1 MFIESFSLPGNR
13 EFSIRE
19 KVRSDLYGASGDL
32 DNDYPCGIFSKIGLE
47 TIRFNDITIFYGGNG
62 SGKSTLL
69 NIISTR
75 LALNRISP
83 HNSSPV
89 FDAYCKGCKYSMS
102 NDDEGFVH
110 RIPDGSRIITSDD
123 VFDYML
129 AMRSN
134 NEQID
139 EDRRIVAKNYLGIK
153 YGESVRMRSLDDYEA
168 LRDQVQARRKT
179 VSRKRFITQLAGE
192 DATLQSNG
200 ETALAYFEHQL
211 KTEKLYCLDEPENS
225 MSPKM
230 QVRLVKLL
238 EESVRFF
245 GCQLII
251 ATHSPF
257 LLAMNNTKIY
267 DLDSRPVEVKEWWRL
282 ENPRTYFEFFNKHR
296 RLFEDDVTDTDSS
309 TESVTRL
316 QKKEP
321 ISVDKQPL
329 DTDDIDYIKDWA
341 DRHLHMLNKLAELKL
356 TNEVWL
362 MISKAVKKTKTVS
375 EYHNIIEHISYLAES
390 TDDYHTFI
398 GEIEEDYDVKMENAV
413 PLDQEPNGQQLIMST
428 YVSSLLLVKMRGND
442 LSGETVSTITEIIK
456 KVTRE
461 NKNRKFTQLVIVG
474 IIYAVQDEAL
484 INQALELAFPDY
496 Y

>member
-1 MFIESFSLPGNR
+1 MFVESFTLPINK
-13 EFSIRE
+13 EAAIYE
-19 KVRSDLYGASGDL
+19 KVRSSLYGRKGDL
-32 DNDYPCGIFSKIGLE
+32 ENGYPCGIFDHLGLE
-47 TIRFNDITIFYGGNG
+47 KIYFNDITIFYGGNG

-69 NIISTR
+69 NIIASK
-75 LALNRISP
+75 LELNRISP
-83 HNSSPV
+83 FNSGPV
-89 FDAYCKGCKYSMS
+89 FKSYCKSCKYTMS

-129 AMRSN
+129 AMRTN

-139 EDRRIVAKNYLGIK
+139 EDRLIVAKNYMGIK

-179 VSRKRFITQLAGE
+179 VSRKKFITQIAGE
-192 DATLQSNG
+192 DTALQSNG

-230 QVRLVKLL
+230 QIELVKLL

-267 DLDSRPVEVKEWWRL
+267 DLDSCPVTAKEWWQL
-282 ENPRTYFEFFNKHR
+282 ENPRIYFQFINKHR
-296 RLFEDDVTDTDSS
+296 NLFIDSELESAPSEKKVDEKKTSSSGSSDLITEED
-309 TESVTRL
+309 
-316 QKKEP
+316 
-321 ISVDKQPL
+321 IGN
-329 DTDDIDYIKDWA
+329 IKDWA
-341 DRHLHMLNKLAELKL
+341 DRHIRMLNKLISLNASA
-356 TNEVWL
+356 EVWH
-362 MISKAVKKTKTVS
+362 MIGKAVKKTKTVS
-375 EYHNIIEHISYLAES
+375 EYHNLIDHISYLAES
-390 TDDYHTFI
+390 TDDYHTVI
-398 GEIEEDYDVKMENAV
+398 GEIEEEDEVEMETVK
-413 PLDQEPNGQQLIMST
+413 PLDKEINGQQMLMSGHI
-428 YVSSLLLVKMRGND
+428 SSLLFIKLHEYD
-442 LSGETVSTITEIIK
+442 VSQDISVEISEIIK

-461 NKNRKFTQLVIVG
+461 NKNRKFAQLVIVG
-474 IIYAVQDEAL
+474 ILYATQDEKIVYRAL
-484 INQALELAFPDY
+484 SYAFPDY
-496 Y
+496 VK